1 MWVFACIG
9 TISPSISSKF
19 SSSEMMPASCMRRIS
34 ATVKD
39 RRSKPSAARV
49 T

>member
-1 MWVFACIG
+1 
-9 TISPSISSKF
+9 
-19 SSSEMMPASCMRRIS
+19 MRKIS

-49 T
+49 TLVRISSLSAPADYSVRRISSTV